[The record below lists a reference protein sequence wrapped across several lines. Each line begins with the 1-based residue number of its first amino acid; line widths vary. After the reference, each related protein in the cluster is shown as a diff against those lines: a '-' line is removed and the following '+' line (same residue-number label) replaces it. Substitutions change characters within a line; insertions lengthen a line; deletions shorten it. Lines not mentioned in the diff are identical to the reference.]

1 MQEKIGNGK
10 KIAILGVGSELR
22 ADDAAGMYLIA
33 LLSSSLQDEP
43 VLLIGGSTA
52 PENFTG
58 VIKDYS
64 PDVLLIV
71 DAAHMDA
78 TPGEIRILDTKNI
91 GGLSF
96 STHMLPLPVML
107 NYLHMEVGCEIV
119 CIGIQPHSIELGYD
133 MCEEV
138 KSGIEKLSD
147 MITLIL
153 QRK

>member
-1 MQEKIGNGK
+1 MSLQLWMQEKIGNGK

-96 STHMLPLPVML
+96 ST
-107 NYLHMEVGCEIV
+107 
-119 CIGIQPHSIELGYD
+119 
-133 MCEEV
+133 
-138 KSGIEKLSD
+138 
-147 MITLIL
+147 
-153 QRK
+153 